1 MRCHFINEGSLTE
14 RIVKLIWYKL
24 ICTGNS
30 FIIQYELNF
39 QLTLE
44 NDLMNCDMN
53 ETTKRTMNE
62 TQNISV
68 EYLEERKNLDFTD
81 KLWKVSFYK
90 PSDGWLC
97 KFLEAVMADCVSF

>member
-1 MRCHFINEGSLTE
+1 
-14 RIVKLIWYKL
+14 
-24 ICTGNS
+24 
-30 FIIQYELNF
+30 
-39 QLTLE
+39 
-44 NDLMNCDMN
+44 MNCDMN

-90 PSDGWLC
+90 PSGG
-97 KFLEAVMADCVSF
+97 